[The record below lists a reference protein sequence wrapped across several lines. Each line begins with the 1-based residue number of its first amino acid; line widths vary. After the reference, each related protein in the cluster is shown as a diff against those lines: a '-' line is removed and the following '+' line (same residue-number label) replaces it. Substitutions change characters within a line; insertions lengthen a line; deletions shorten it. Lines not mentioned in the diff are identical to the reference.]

1 MLNLLITG
9 ASGVL
14 GRQVLADLAACHHK
28 ITVISRDPKRNQWPQ
43 GITVLKTDLCD
54 SESLTNVLKGR
65 SFDQVIHMAACVRW
79 NQPEH
84 IALEQNVRATKN
96 LLKCFQYGIN
106 KPHFIYVS
114 TAFVDKISC
123 DLSPGPGSPG
133 HGATSFNN
141 TYEMSKYMAEQEVS
155 GSSLPWSILRPSIII
170 GHSKSGVITGFN
182 GMYQLLKIYLSGR
195 LPFIIGEADS
205 RLDLC
210 PVDEVSKALKTL
222 LLKRDFRN
230 RISYASSA
238 EHAIRLSRLIDMVQ
252 KTIASRQISYGL
264 PAMKPVPLI
273 SNEHYSRFYKPMAMK
288 VLSGKQKH
296 YLDLSGYFL
305 PYLCIKGVRQLDETQ
320 NLIDPESAGHS
331 LQACLNFWC
340 DSHDHLFFKHYSKSS
355 VEPTGNR
362 FYASALQGR

>member
-28 ITVISRDPKRNQWPQ
+28 ITVVSRDPRRYEWPQ
-43 GITVLKTDLCD
+43 GITVLKADLCD
-54 SESLTNVLKGR
+54 SEGLVNALRGR

-96 LLKCFQYGIN
+96 LLRCFQYGIK

-114 TAFVDKISC
+114 TAFVDKISR
-123 DLSPGPGSPG
+123 DQSPGSVPFD
-133 HGATSFNN
+133 HGAKNFNN

-170 GHSKSGVITGFN
+170 GHSKSGAITGFN

-195 LPFIIGEADS
+195 LPFIIGEAES

-210 PVDEVSKALKTL
+210 PVDEVSK
-222 LLKRDFRN
+222 
-230 RISYASSA
+230 
-238 EHAIRLSRLIDMVQ
+238 RLS
-252 KTIASRQISYGL
+252 
-264 PAMKPVPLI
+264 
-273 SNEHYSRFYKPMAMK
+273 
-288 VLSGKQKH
+288 
-296 YLDLSGYFL
+296 
-305 PYLCIKGVRQLDETQ
+305 
-320 NLIDPESAGHS
+320 
-331 LQACLNFWC
+331 
-340 DSHDHLFFKHYSKSS
+340 
-355 VEPTGNR
+355 
-362 FYASALQGR
+362 